1 MIYLERTKTGIPGLD
16 ELLNGGIPKGS
27 NVLVSGGAGTG
38 KTILTTQYV
47 YNGAVNYGEAGLF
60 VTLEGNVKDIAW
72 NMESFQWN
80 IKALQEN
87 NMLTIYRLNL
97 GFLKEKTKIED
108 RIEEQLSEIE
118 REVREINAKRLVIDS
133 TTVFGA
139 YIEPSLL
146 RTTLFQF
153 CDKLKSMGCTTLL
166 TSETQPTK
174 TTFSAFG
181 VEEFVADG
189 IIALYFSPPNRSL
202 FVRKMRGTK
211 HDKNPHPLE
220 ITPQGIVVKPHDNI
234 LWEAIK

>member
-1 MIYLERTKTGIPGLD
+1 MLLERTKTGIPGLD
-16 ELLNGGIPKGS
+16 ELVGGGIPKGS
-27 NVLVSGGAGTG
+27 NVLVAGGAGTG
-38 KTILTTQYV
+38 KTILTTQYL
-47 YNGAVNYGEAGLF
+47 YNGATQYGEAGLF

-80 IKALQEN
+80 IKSLQDK

-97 GFLKEKTKIED
+97 GFLKEKGALEEK
-108 RIEEQLSEIE
+108 IEEQLAEIE
-118 REVREINAKRLVIDS
+118 KEVQEINAKRLVVDS

-139 YIEPSLL
+139 YIEPSML

-153 CDKLKSMGCTTLL
+153 CDRLKTIGCTTLL

-189 IIALYFSPPNRSL
+189 IFALYFSPPNRS
-202 FVRKMRGTK
+202 FFIRKMRGTQ
-211 HDKNPHPLE
+211 HDKNPHPMDIGPNGIE
-220 ITPQGIVVKPHDNI
+220 IKSKDNI
-234 LWEAIK
+234 LWESIK

>member
-1 MIYLERTKTGIPGLD
+1 VEKTKTGIPGLD

-38 KTILTTQYV
+38 KTILTTQYL
-47 YNGAVNYGEAGLF
+47 YNGATQYGEAGLF

-80 IKALQEN
+80 IKGLQDK

-97 GFLKEKTKIED
+97 GFLKEKTLIEQKV
-108 RIEEQLSEIE
+108 EEQLAEIE
-118 REVREINAKRLVIDS
+118 KEVEEIHAKRLVIDS

-139 YIEPSLL
+139 YIEPSML

-153 CDKLKSMGCTTLL
+153 CDRLKTMGCTTLL

-189 IIALYFSPPNRSL
+189 ILALYFSPPNRSL
-202 FVRKMRGTK
+202 FIRKMRGTQ
-211 HDKNPHPLE
+211 HDKNPHPLD
-220 ITPQGIVVKPHDNI
+220 INTQGISVKSKDTI
-234 LWEAIK
+234 LWESIK